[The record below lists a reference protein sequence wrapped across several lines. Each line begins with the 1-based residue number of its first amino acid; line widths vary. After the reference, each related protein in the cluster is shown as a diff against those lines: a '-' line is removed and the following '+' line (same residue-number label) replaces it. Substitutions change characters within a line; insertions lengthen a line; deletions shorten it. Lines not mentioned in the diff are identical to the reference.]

1 MNNSESGEFSI
12 YAIFISLKTTF
23 NRQIYKK
30 YMHSDQIAD
39 TGKKAQVWKST
50 NFGAGLYYIITFSE
64 TCLFLIYRNLV
75 LTKDHRNIY
84 VNKSVDKNFTLQ
96 RGFRRLTAKN
106 GGYKMKAFFFLI
118 VLFSA
123 CIISSRV
130 FCADQKAV
138 VIPLFDQKVVV
149 IPLFET
155 VSVAKVSCRDVD
167 WNCTPGVGNSC
178 SFDKDSCCAEYGA
191 TDCDSLF
198 RSCKDWSEIGCYG
211 MGYCKAKENACMNIS
226 GALSE

>member
-1 MNNSESGEFSI
+1 
-12 YAIFISLKTTF
+12 
-23 NRQIYKK
+23 
-30 YMHSDQIAD
+30 
-39 TGKKAQVWKST
+39 
-50 NFGAGLYYIITFSE
+50 
-64 TCLFLIYRNLV
+64 
-75 LTKDHRNIY
+75 
-84 VNKSVDKNFTLQ
+84 
-96 RGFRRLTAKN
+96 
-106 GGYKMKAFFFLI
+106 MKAFFFLI

-178 SFDKDSCCAEYGA
+178 SFDKDSCCAKYGA
-191 TDCDSLF
+191 ADCDSLDS
-198 RSCKDWSEIGCYG
+198 SCKARPVSEIGCYQS
-211 MGYCKAKENACMNIS
+211 GYCKAKENACMSIS